1 MSETLRQKVAR
12 LEVEREWLR
21 RRVSFAGR
29 IGFEDRETGTSSNA
43 LVEYALG
50 GAKPSMQQR
59 PRDRDDLMACYRAVR
74 RAPRHLQP
82 IMRPFLRQYRDQ
94 LAAERKARAR

>member
-29 IGFEDRETGTSSNA
+29 IGETGTSSNA